1 LASNPAAILLSPVGL
16 TLRPPLYRAF
26 GFADEGEGTG
36 LVRKPRPFWD
46 CAFGVIG
53 CAPDAVMRFT
63 APGFWFVFTAL

>member
-1 LASNPAAILLSPVGL
+1 M
-16 TLRPPLYRAF
+16 YRAF